1 MAVRRTLSTLVA
13 VGLLFAVALAG
24 QTRQAAPR
32 VQPRPLKVLLVGDD
46 REPHPSA
53 ALYGVLAP
61 ALARRGIQ
69 VTRVMTTQAALDAA
83 RLANYDAVLFYGDP
97 VFTDP
102 AQEAA
107 LKAFVGAGKG
117 IVSIHVAS
125 SLIAGR

>member
-1 MAVRRTLSTLVA
+1 MAVRRTFSTLVG

-24 QTRQAAPR
+24 QTRPAAPR
-32 VQPRPLKVLLVGDD
+32 VEPRPLKVLLVGDD

-53 ALYGVLAP
+53 ALYAVLAP

-97 VFTDP
+97 VLDP

-107 LKAFVGAGKG
+107 LAAFV
-117 IVSIHVAS
+117 
-125 SLIAGR
+125 